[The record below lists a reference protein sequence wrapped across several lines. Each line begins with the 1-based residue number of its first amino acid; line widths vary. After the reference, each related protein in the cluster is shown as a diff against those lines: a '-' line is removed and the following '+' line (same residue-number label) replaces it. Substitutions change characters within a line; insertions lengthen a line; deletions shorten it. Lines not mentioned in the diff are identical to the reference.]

1 MEIQFHHSLKYSLG
15 LFGVSGF
22 VWREDEEIVHVD
34 HQPSFGYHI
43 PKRVI
48 HKLLEC
54 CWRVAK
60 SEEHDRQFEKTSVSD
75 KSCLP
80 LMSVFDTDVVVSP
93 SYVKLGEKFGPL

>member
-1 MEIQFHHSLKYSLG
+1 MEIQFHYSLKYSLG
-15 LFGVSGF
+15 SFGVSGF

-34 HQPSFGYHI
+34 HQPPFGYHI

-48 HKLLEC
+48 HESLEC

-60 SEEHDRQFEKTSVSD
+60 SEEHDCWFEKTSVCD
-75 KSCLP
+75 KSRLS
-80 LMSVFDTDVVVSP
+80 LVSIFDTDIVVSP